1 MFANNRT
8 SDARPRREVHFE
20 CIALHKAR
28 DRTDNRKTRLL
39 VVAPGRKNH
48 SRPAP
53 RLFPASLRRK
63 IEPDQIA
70 GIRHILAGYHSSLP
84 SGAPQSVSVWGFA
97 AVISRMRSLS
107 FEVPFFLGIRT
118 AMLLPHFATCVFT
131 ARHSLQIQSKYAR
144 HTQVTSP
151 A

>member
-1 MFANNRT
+1 MVAKNRT
-8 SDARPRREVHFE
+8 SDARPRREAHFE
-20 CIALHKAR
+20 GIPLHKAR

-39 VVAPGRKNH
+39 VVATGRKNH

-84 SGAPQSVSVWGFA
+84 SPGAPIRFRVEICRSDLPNE
-97 AVISRMRSLS
+97 ISK
-107 FEVPFFLGIRT
+107 F
-118 AMLLPHFATCVFT
+118 
-131 ARHSLQIQSKYAR
+131 
-144 HTQVTSP
+144 
-151 A
+151 